1 MKIVDRYVL
10 RQFTQT
16 FLICLVSLTGLYVV
30 FHAFT
35 NLDNFLRYAEK
46 QGSLLGVL
54 SQYYACQS
62 VLFFDRTLGLLALTS
77 AMFTVTWLQRHH
89 ELTALMAAGISKARA
104 VAPIVGGVAAVVLAG
119 VANRELLIP
128 RLPNQLALKPKELS
142 GNAPR
147 EVVPQYD
154 ERTNVHLRGRAAY
167 ADRQRIEKPVFR
179 LPAALDSYAR
189 QIAGREAF
197 YKPPQAG
204 RPGGYLVDGVEQP
217 KDLHLQSSLV
227 VGDRPVIIT
236 PRDAPDWLR
245 RDQCFLV
252 SDVTF
257 EQLTNNDTW
266 RELLSTAQLI
276 RSLRNRTPDF
286 GGKIRV
292 AIHARLIQPLLD
304 MTLLFLGLPLVL
316 AWGTRNVF
324 FAMFLCGAL
333 MSAFMAVVMGFQ
345 QLGSMSVIPPALAAW
360 APLMLFA
367 PLAVELA
374 QSMKK

>member
-16 FLICLVSLTGLYVV
+16 FLICFVSLTGLYVV

-35 NLDNFLRYAEK
+35 NLDGFLRYAEK
-46 QGSLLGVL
+46 QGSLLEVMGR
-54 SQYYACQS
+54 YYACQS
-62 VLFFDRTLGLLALTS
+62 VLFFDRTLGLLTLTS
-77 AMFTVTWLQRHH
+77 AMFTATWLQRHH

-104 VAPIVGGVAAVVLAG
+104 VAPVIGGVGVIVLVG
-119 VANRELLIP
+119 VANRELVVP
-128 RLPNQLALKPKELS
+128 QLRKELTLKPKELA

-179 LPAALDSYAR
+179 LPPTLDWSVR
-189 QIAGREAF
+189 QVAGREAF

-217 KDLHLQSSLV
+217 KDLHLQASLV
-227 VGDRPVIIT
+227 VGDRPLVIT
-236 PRDAPDWLR
+236 ARDAPDWLR
-245 RDQCFLV
+245 PDQCFLV

-276 RSLRNRTPDF
+276 RSLRNRSPDF

-345 QLGSMSVIPPALAAW
+345 QLGTMSVVSPALAAW
-360 APLMLFA
+360 APLIVFA
-367 PLAVELA
+367 PLAVEMA
-374 QSMKK
+374 QAMKK

>member
-16 FLICLVSLTGLYVV
+16 FLIFLVSLTGLYVV

-35 NLDNFLRYAEK
+35 NLDNFLRCSAT
-46 QGSLLGVL
+46 QGSLLAVL
-54 SQYYACQS
+54 SKYYACQS

-104 VAPIVGGVAAVVLAG
+104 VAPIIAGVAAVVLVG
-119 VANRELLIP
+119 VANRELVIP

-154 ERTNVHLRGRAAY
+154 ERTNVHIRGRAAY
-167 ADRQRIEKPVFR
+167 ADRQRIDKPVFR
-179 LPAALDSYAR
+179 LPGALDSYAR

-217 KDLHLQSSLV
+217 KDLHLQASLR
-227 VGDRPVIIT
+227 VGDRPLVIT
-236 PRDAPDWLR
+236 ARDAPDWLR
-245 RDQCFLV
+245 PDQCFLV

-257 EQLTNNDTW
+257 EQLTNNETW
-266 RELLSTAQLI
+266 RELMSTAQLI
-276 RSLRNRTPDF
+276 RSLRKGSPDY
-286 GGKIRV
+286 GGKVRV

-333 MSAFMAVVMGFQ
+333 MSAFTAVVMGFQ
-345 QLGSMSVIPPALAAW
+345 QLGAMSVVSPALAAW
-360 APLMLFA
+360 APLIVFA
-367 PLAVELA
+367 PLAVEMA
-374 QSMKK
+374 QAMKK

>member
-1 MKIVDRYVL
+1 VIV
-10 RQFTQT
+10 
-16 FLICLVSLTGLYVV
+16 LV
-30 FHAFT
+30 
-35 NLDNFLRYAEK
+35 
-46 QGSLLGVL
+46 
-54 SQYYACQS
+54 
-62 VLFFDRTLGLLALTS
+62 
-77 AMFTVTWLQRHH
+77 
-89 ELTALMAAGISKARA
+89 
-104 VAPIVGGVAAVVLAG
+104 G
-119 VANRELLIP
+119 VANRELVVP
-128 RLPNQLALKPKELS
+128 QLRNELTLKPKELA

-154 ERTNVHLRGRAAY
+154 ERTSVHLRGRAAY

-179 LPAALDSYAR
+179 LPPTLDWYAR
-189 QIAGREAF
+189 QVAGREAF

-227 VGDRPVIIT
+227 AGDRPVILT

-245 RDQCFLV
+245 PDQCFLV

-257 EQLTNNDTW
+257 EQLTNNQDW
-266 RELLSTAQLI
+266 RELSSTAQLI
-276 RSLRNRTPDF
+276 RALRNRSPDF
-286 GGKIRV
+286 GGKLRV

-324 FAMFLCGAL
+324 FAMFLCGL
-333 MSAFMAVVMGFQ
+333 LVLAFVAVVIGFQ
-345 QLGSMSVIPPALAAW
+345 QLGSISMMSPALAAW

-367 PLAVELA
+367 PLAVEMA

>member
-16 FLICLVSLTGLYVV
+16 FLICFVSLTGLYVV

-104 VAPIVGGVAAVVLAG
+104 VAPIVGGVGAVVLIGA
-119 VANRELLIP
+119 ANRELLIP

-217 KDLHLQSSLV
+217 KDLHLQASLV
-227 VGDRPVIIT
+227 VGDRPLVIT
-236 PRDAPDWLR
+236 ARDAPDWLR
-245 RDQCFLV
+245 PDQCFLV
-252 SDVTF
+252 SDVSF

-266 RELLSTAQLI
+266 RELLSTAQLV
-276 RSLRNRTPDF
+276 RSLRNRSPDF

-333 MSAFMAVVMGFQ
+333 MSAFMAVVLGFQ
-345 QLGSMSVIPPALAAW
+345 QLGAMSVIPPALAAW
-360 APLMLFA
+360 APLILFA
-367 PLAVELA
+367 PLAVEMA
-374 QSMKK
+374 QAMKK

>member
-16 FLICLVSLTGLYVV
+16 FVICLVSLTGIYVV

-35 NLDNFLRYAEK
+35 NLDNFLRYAQK

-54 SQYYACQS
+54 SQYYGCQS

-104 VAPIVGGVAAVVLAG
+104 VAPIVGGVGVIVLAG
-119 VANRELLIP
+119 VANRELVIP
-128 RLPNQLALKPKELS
+128 QLPNELALKPKELS

-179 LPAALDSYAR
+179 LPPALDSSAR

-197 YKPPQAG
+197 YQPPQDG

-217 KDLHLQSSLV
+217 KDLHLQSSLF
-227 VGDRPVIIT
+227 VGDRPLVIT
-236 PRDAPDWLR
+236 ARDAPDWLR
-245 RDQCFLV
+245 PDQCFLV

-276 RSLRNRTPDF
+276 RSLRNRSPDF

-360 APLMLFA
+360 APLMIFA
-367 PLAVELA
+367 PLAVEMA
-374 QSMKK
+374 QSLKK